1 MDLALTAEQDA
12 VRQQARRFLAAELG
26 RERLAA
32 FDAEP
37 AGHDARF
44 WRDVAN
50 LGWLAYGLGEAHG
63 GQGASMLDLG
73 LLLEEC
79 GRAAAP
85 HGVFAAIVGAL
96 ALEAL
101 GTPAQKRV
109 WLPAAARGERLLT
122 LAVAERDAVGNPR
135 AFATTVARRGKQV
148 RLRGAKWF
156 VQQAEGADA
165 FVVLAR
171 DGRGASGVLVSATT
185 PGVSVR
191 RLATLG
197 KDPQGVVA
205 FDDVTLPSAALLGHA
220 GTIWPRWEKVRRRLA
235 ALLCAELV
243 GGAEAALEMTVQH
256 VAEREQFGARLGTFQ
271 AVQQM
276 AAVMAIDLEAA
287 RHVTRQALW
296 RLAEG
301 LPAEREIAI
310 AKAWT
315 GRAYRDVTV
324 LAHQLHGGAGY
335 VIEHPLH
342 RHTLRAKEAELL
354 FGSAEDWLDDLAGR
368 LRLGD

>member
-1 MDLALTAEQDA
+1 MELAPTSEQRAVQDA
-12 VRQQARRFLAAELG
+12 ARRFLERELT
-26 RERLAA
+26 RERLVA

-44 WRDVAN
+44 WRDVAA
-50 LGWLAYGLGEAHG
+50 LGWLGWALPAAHG
-63 GQGASMLDLG
+63 GGGASLVDLG

-85 HGVFAAIVGAL
+85 HGVFAAVAGGL
-96 ALEAL
+96 ALDAL
-101 GTPAQKRV
+101 GSPAQKRT
-109 WLPAAARGERLLT
+109 WLPRAARGECALT
-122 LAVAERDAVGNPR
+122 LAIAERDAVSDPR
-135 AFATTVARRGKQV
+135 AFVTTLSRRGKTV
-148 RLRGAKWF
+148 RLRGSKWF
-156 VQQAEGADA
+156 VPQAAAADA

-171 DGRGASGVLVSATT
+171 DGRGATGALVPADT

-191 RLATLG
+191 PLDTLG
-197 KDPQGVVA
+197 KDRQGVVEL
-205 FDDVTLPSAALLGHA
+205 DVVLPAAALLGRR
-220 GTIWPRWEKVRRRLA
+220 GTVWPRWQRLRQRLA

-243 GGAEAALEMTVQH
+243 GGADAVLAMTVAH
-256 VAEREQFGARLGTFQ
+256 VCEREQFGARLGTFQ

-315 GRAYRDVTV
+315 GQAYRGMTL

-354 FGSAEDWLDDLAGR
+354 FGSTEEWLEELAGR
-368 LRLGD
+368 LRLAPA